1 MAGPSRTLPK
11 SQIGNNNKNPKQNPD
26 TSNASK
32 ESNVPPAVKGTTGS
46 GAKPKRQ
53 VIPVHLHKTDR
64 RTDNK
69 FYLR

>member
-11 SQIGNNNKNPKQNPD
+11 SQSGNNDKNPD
-26 TSNASK
+26 TSD
-32 ESNVPPAVKGTTGS
+32 AVKGATGS